1 MMTWDEV
8 ESQWQLLAAK
18 AKVKWAKLTEDD
30 LHHIAGNQSSLI
42 SRVQERYDILKMDA
56 ERQVKDW
63 IAKLPP
69 TEAAPSAEGSEA
81 DHRGND

>member
-1 MMTWDEV
+1 MMNWDEV

-30 LHHIAGNQSSLI
+30 LTHIAGDQSSLI

-63 IAKLPP
+63 MAKLSP
-69 TEAAPSAEGSEA
+69 AAATPSQEGSEP
-81 DHRGND
+81 DHRGSD

>member
-1 MMTWDEV
+1 MMNWDEV
-8 ESQWQLLAAK
+8 ESQWTRLAAK

-30 LHHIAGNQSSLI
+30 LNHIAGKQESLI

-63 IAKLPP
+63 AAKLSP
-69 TEAAPSAEGSEA
+69 EVAEQSAEGVKAERRSSE
-81 DHRGND
+81 